1 MKQVVY
7 LAYKQVRYP
16 HKLYIIGSGI
26 KNGGV
31 LLILEICPTPRGG
44 MGGKNVIFSKS
55 KVAYHV
61 KLQPQK
67 YHHRV
72 YRTQEPPTTQNF
84 TIVEFATGV
93 RGGGG
98 GGQSCSKYGM

>member
-31 LLILEICPTPRGG
+31 LLILEICPRPWGG
-44 MGGKNVIFSKS
+44 AGAKNVIFSKS
-55 KVAYHV
+55 KVPYQV
-61 KLQPQK
+61 ELQLKK
-67 YHHRV
+67 YHHHV
-72 YRTQEPPTTQNF
+72 
-84 TIVEFATGV
+84 
-93 RGGGG
+93 
-98 GGQSCSKYGM
+98 